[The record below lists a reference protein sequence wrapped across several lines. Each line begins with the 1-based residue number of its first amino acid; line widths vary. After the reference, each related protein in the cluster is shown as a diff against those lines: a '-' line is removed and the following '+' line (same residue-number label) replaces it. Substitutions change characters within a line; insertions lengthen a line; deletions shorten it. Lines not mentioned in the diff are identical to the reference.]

1 MGSLNFRKILFTA
14 ALFMVIF
21 GGSPLTYAQQASE
34 QFIPIGMSPGI
45 SNKYSYIG
53 KITAI
58 DTATNAISLQS
69 SNGPRTI
76 TISPL
81 TRIWLDRSKNKN
93 SSIVA
98 SFDDIKI
105 GDNVE
110 VMHSRENE
118 STANWVKIESM

>member
-1 MGSLNFRKILFTA
+1 MRGLNFSKTLLRTM
-14 ALFMVIF
+14 LFMVIF
-21 GGSPLTYAQQASE
+21 GGSSLTYAQQTSE

-58 DTATNAISLQS
+58 DATTKTISMQS
-69 SNGPRTI
+69 DKGPRTI
-76 TISPL
+76 TISPI
-81 TRIWLDRSKNKN
+81 TRIWLDRSKNKKSN
-93 SSIVA
+93 IVA

-118 STANWVKIESM
+118 STDNWVKIESM